1 MWVCG
6 FALWIRFVVRQSVL
20 TQGAAL
26 MSESCGSALVYPCHS
41 DSISID
47 FYGSESVKAAHA
59 SSNSG
64 TMHLWIISISDNVT
78 MYQRI
83 NINFIQFPC
92 LVSPSQAPIY
102 IMVSSSLYL
111 WMSKLAQLTQTLAKK
126 SLEVLT
132 RALESSP

>member
-1 MWVCG
+1 M
-6 FALWIRFVVRQSVL
+6 L

-26 MSESCGSALVYPCHS
+26 MSESCGSALVYPFHS
-41 DSISID
+41 DFISID

-111 WMSKLAQLTQTLAKK
+111 WMSNLAQLTQTLAKK